1 MKHFV
6 ANALLPATFL
16 SVVGCLEVRAVI
28 SKAVSL
34 FLEVYV
40 WQKPVNKKHPL
51 DGTHPSRLYGHT
63 CAITVHITLVLCAKL
78 LFRRC
83 QFPKSIA

>member
-6 ANALLPATFL
+6 ANALLQATFL

-63 CAITVHITLVLCAKL
+63 CAITVHITLVLCANC
-78 LFRRC
+78 FSGSVN
-83 QFPKSIA
+83 FPRA